1 MYQLPFGTNRKYRT
15 GSRAVDHVIGD
26 WQFNGILTFTSGLP
40 YDVGASGD
48 IANTGMA
55 SCCTYGYERLNLV
68 GNPTPTNQSAGHWLN
83 SSAFAVPAP
92 IHSATWAGTLCAL
105 TGTRT
110 ATCRCSG
117 IPFTET
123 KKLEFRF
130 EVLNFMNAPTWS
142 IPDQTYSDP
151 TFGQALSAKH
161 RAAAAVCTQAVL
173 LGREASTL
181 NKPSSFPRKREST
194 NVGPCPSP
202 RFHGAPGSRGQRHL

>member
-55 SCCTYGYERLNLV
+55 GCCTYGYERLNLV

-92 IHSATWAGTLCAL
+92 YTFGDLGRNAL
-105 TGTRT
+105 RADWYKNGDLSVFRQF
-110 ATCRCSG
+110 
-117 IPFTET
+117 PFTET

-130 EVLNFMNAPTWS
+130 EVFNFMNAPTWS

-151 TFGQALSAKH
+151 TFGQALST
-161 RAAAAVCTQAVL
+161 R
-173 LGREASTL
+173 STERRL
-181 NKPSSFPRKREST
+181 QFALK
-194 NVGPCPSP
+194 
-202 RFHGAPGSRGQRHL
+202 LYY